1 MNLNANEKIFLLG
14 NVLKKTL
21 MNILIII
28 IVKVEKQFYCKKP
41 KWYNIISFN
50 RIWQFVVK
58 TFQVLCVFDKT
69 NLTELNSSNS
79 YLNEVRD

>member
-1 MNLNANEKIFLLG
+1 MNLNANEKMSLLG

-21 MNILIII
+21 INILIII

-50 RIWQFVVK
+50 RAFNLAVCSEDLSGSVCIWQ
-58 TFQVLCVFDKT
+58 
-69 NLTELNSSNS
+69 N
-79 YLNEVRD
+79 